1 VDLQDQSDLQ
11 DTQKNYPDNCDCKW
25 TVYAQS
31 GYIIKFKFWEFSMEP
46 EENLI
51 CHDYVAIYDGTSMS
65 AKSLGKFCGQRNPG
79 SLRSTGRYA
88 LVHFHSDISKSSTGF
103 EIMYEFSKDGEDLT
117 SLRSIAAILG
127 GVSFGIFIFLLLC
140 SVIYKKYMNSQERR
154 DTCPPS
160 TNENDYLDAV
170 QAAAPPSYQTVM
182 ADLEH
187 YPRTPEVTPSP
198 SPVVTPSLLRRSL
211 AHSIH
216 LLHNTNIH
224 HLDSLEEV
232 PDNGLETPPPP
243 YPGDNEEA
251 GDSENNDDVDIE
263 GLPPPPTYAMVSEN
277 EEEQSVHT
285 WTPVGLEEFP
295 MIDRSVDRGLVTFG
309 DRSDSPERSAS
320 TATHV
325 TSCEDN
331 FNSDNIA
338 NEGATRTRSRG
349 DEIYDG
355 HANEELCLQCID
367 NSVDVPQTPRGASGG
382 DLRGDYTLLRTNN
395 VNENSHQLSRRGHSV
410 DSMHRHSEK
419 RLSRFKGSKDR
430 SLSVPSLHNRTERTE
445 CATNHAAGRGNSTSW
460 LRSLFSRR
468 NQSHMNNRV
477 QPNNPEHEQS
487 ESTEQSS
494 ETDESTNRNVVVY
507 IGDELSRS
515 SDL

>member
-1 VDLQDQSDLQ
+1 MF
-11 DTQKNYPDNCDCKW
+11 
-25 TVYAQS
+25 A
-31 GYIIKFKFWEFSMEP
+31 
-46 EENLI
+46 
-51 CHDYVAIYDGTSMS
+51 
-65 AKSLGKFCGQRNPG
+65 
-79 SLRSTGRYA
+79 
-88 LVHFHSDISKSSTGF
+88 
-103 EIMYEFSKDGEDLT
+103 
-117 SLRSIAAILG
+117 
-127 GVSFGIFIFLLLC
+127 
-140 SVIYKKYMNSQERR
+140 
-154 DTCPPS
+154 
-160 TNENDYLDAV
+160 
-170 QAAAPPSYQTVM
+170 VM
-182 ADLEH
+182 ADPEH

-243 YPGDNEEA
+243 YPGGNEEA

-277 EEEQSVHT
+277 EEEQSLHT

-295 MIDRSVDRGLVTFG
+295 MIDRSVARFVASG
-309 DRSDSPERSAS
+309 DRSGSPDRSAS
-320 TATHV
+320 TATNV

-331 FNSDNIA
+331 LNSDNITT
-338 NEGATRTRSRG
+338 EGATRTLARG
-349 DEIYDG
+349 EEIYDN
-355 HANEELCLQCID
+355 HANEEFCMQCIE
-367 NSVDVPQTPRGASGG
+367 NSADIPRTPRGASGG
-382 DLRGDYTLLRTNN
+382 DLRGDYTLLRTDN

-430 SLSVPSLHNRTERTE
+430 SLSVPSLHNRTEHSE
-445 CATNHAAGRGNSTSW
+445 CGTNHSAGRGNSASW

-477 QPNNPEHEQS
+477 QPNNPGHEQS
-487 ESTEQSS
+487 EPTEPSS

-515 SDL
+515 SDI